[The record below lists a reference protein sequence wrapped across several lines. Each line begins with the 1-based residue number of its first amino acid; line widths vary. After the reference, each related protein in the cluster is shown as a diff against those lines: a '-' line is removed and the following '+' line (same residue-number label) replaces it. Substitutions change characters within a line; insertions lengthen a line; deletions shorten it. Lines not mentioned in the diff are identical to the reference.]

1 MNRAVGCILWP
12 VRLGSQPTAVSSSVS
27 LFRDTCNVYVLRA
40 GTEAVLVD
48 FGDGDVL
55 EHLDAVGVERVTDV
69 LLTHHH
75 RDSLGGLR
83 RAVDAGIRVWAPPYD
98 AELIAD
104 ATGHWLRRPIDI
116 DYDLRQDRFSLLESV
131 PIAGTVA
138 EYVTTRVGGLDVLA
152 LPTPG
157 HTPGSL
163 TYFVESDGRKLAF
176 TGDLVYGDGM
186 VWSLAATQ
194 WSYSGVEGQDSTI
207 ISCAKVGAL
216 EPDVLLPSH
225 GEPIEDPPAALSTIR
240 ERLGRLIALRLG
252 QPSGVED
259 RLADPFHEITPH
271 LLRNRTTFAN
281 SYVLVSESGAALGID
296 FGYDMATWR
305 RPLLWSLEGV
315 DVEAVVVTH
324 FHDDHVAGLNLIRAV
339 KGAEIW
345 TAEHVAPVLENP
357 KRFDLP
363 CLWPEPIPVDRA
375 LPLETPIAWRE
386 YELTLYPLPGHTF
399 FACAIAF
406 EVDGRRVVAIGDQ
419 YTPTALNYQYRNRFQ
434 RHDFIQTG
442 ELLRRLQPDL
452 LIGGHFFPH
461 EVEDGYLDS
470 LVADAHRVAELH
482 DELLPAESFGERGF
496 GAWIEPY
503 RSTVAHGE
511 GVSLDVTIR
520 NPFERG
526 ETAIVRLVLP
536 DGWSAAPEAHEVD
549 LDAGGEA
556 VVTFEVA
563 PGAASGRIAAELTV
577 GETRFGQQAEAIVYV
592 R

>member
-1 MNRAVGCILWP
+1 MRV
-12 VRLGSQPTAVSSSVS
+12 GSQPTAVSSSVS
-27 LFRDTCNVYVLRA
+27 LFRDTSNVYVLRSGA
-40 GTEAVLVD
+40 DAVLVD

-55 EHLDAVGVERVTDV
+55 DHLGAVSVERVTDV

-83 RAVDAGIRVWAPPYD
+83 RAVNADIRIWAPPYD

-104 ATGHWLRRPIDI
+104 ATGHWLRRPLDI
-116 DYDLRQDRFSLLESV
+116 DYDLREDRFSLLESV
-131 PIAGTVA
+131 PITGTVA
-138 EYVTTRVGGLDVLA
+138 EYRTTRVGGIDVFA

-163 TYFVESDGRKLAF
+163 TYVVEADGRKLAF
-176 TGDLVYGDGM
+176 SGDLVYGDGM

-194 WSYSGVEGQDSTI
+194 WSYSGVEGQESTI
-207 ISCAKVGAL
+207 VSCARLATL
-216 EPDVLLPSH
+216 EPDVLLPAH
-225 GEPIEDPPAALSTIR
+225 GELIEDPPATLATVR
-240 ERLGRLIALRLG
+240 ERVGELVALRLG

-259 RLADPFHEITPH
+259 RLADPFDEITPH

-281 SYVLVSESGAALGID
+281 SYLLVSESGAALGID

-305 RPLLWSLEGV
+305 RPLLWSLDSV

-324 FHDDHVAGLNLIRAV
+324 FHDDHVAGLNLLRALNGTEV
-339 KGAEIW
+339 W
-345 TAEHVAPVLENP
+345 TAEHIAPVLEDP

-363 CLWPEPIPVDRA
+363 CLWPEPIAVDRA
-375 LPLETPIAWRE
+375 LPLETPIAWHE
-386 YELTLYPLPGHTF
+386 YELTVYPLPGHTY

-419 YTPTALNYQYRNRFQ
+419 YTPTALNYQYRNRFE
-434 RHDFIQTG
+434 RHDFVQTG

-461 EVEDGYLDS
+461 EVEEGYLDS
-470 LVADAHRVAELH
+470 LVTDAHRLAELH

-503 RSTVAHGE
+503 RSTVAPG
-511 GVSLDVTIR
+511 GAVSLDVTVK
-520 NPFERG
+520 NPFGRG
-526 ETAIVRLVLP
+526 ETATVRLVLP
-536 DGWSAAPEAHEVD
+536 EGWSAAPETHEVE
-549 LDAGGEA
+549 LNPGREA
-556 VVTFEVA
+556 VVTFDVA
-563 PGAASGRIAAELTV
+563 AGSVSGRISAELTV
-577 GETRFGQQAEAIVYV
+577 GERRFGQQAEALVYV

>member
-1 MNRAVGCILWP
+1 MNRAASFILWP
-12 VRLGSQPTAVSSSVS
+12 MRVGSQPTAVSSSVS
-27 LFRDTCNVYVLRA
+27 LFRDTCNVYVVRA
-40 GTEAVLVD
+40 GAQAVLVD

-55 EHLDAVGVERVTDV
+55 DHLAALGVDRVTDV

-104 ATGHWLRRPIDI
+104 ATGHWLRRPLDV
-116 DYDLRQDRFSLLESV
+116 DYDLREDRFSLLESV

-138 EYVTTRVGGLDVLA
+138 EYRTTRVGGIDVLA

-157 HTPGSL
+157 HTPGSV
-163 TYFVESDGRKLAF
+163 TYVIETDGRKLAF

-194 WSYSGVEGQDSTI
+194 WSYSGVEGQEATI
-207 ISCAKVGAL
+207 ISCAKLAAV

-225 GEPIEDPPAALSTIR
+225 GEPIEDPHAALTTVR
-240 ERLGRLIALRLG
+240 ERLGQLIALRLG

-259 RLADPFHEITPH
+259 RLADPLQEITPH

-296 FGYDMATWR
+296 FGYDMAAGR

-339 KGAEIW
+339 KGADVW
-345 TAEHVAPVLENP
+345 TAEHIAPVLEDP

-363 CLWPEPIPVDRA
+363 CLWPERIPVVRA
-375 LPLETPIAWRE
+375 LPLETPIAWHE
-386 YELTLYPLPGHTF
+386 YELTLYPLPGHTY
-399 FACAIAF
+399 FACAVAF

-419 YTPTALNYQYRNRFQ
+419 YTPTTLNYQYRNRFQ

-442 ELLRRLQPDL
+442 ELLRSLQPDL

-470 LVADAHRVAELH
+470 LVADAHRLAGLH
-482 DELLPAESFGERGF
+482 DALLPGESFGERGF

-503 RSTVAHGE
+503 RSTVAPG
-511 GVSLDVTIR
+511 GAVSLDVTVR

-526 ETAIVRLVLP
+526 ETATVRLVVP
-536 DGWSAAPEAHEVD
+536 EGWSAAPATHEVE
-549 LDAGGEA
+549 LEAGGEA
-556 VVTFEVA
+556 VVRFEVA
-563 PGAASGRIAAELTV
+563 AGSASGRVAADVTV
-577 GETRFGQQAEAIVYV
+577 GEARFGQQADAVVYV

>member
-1 MNRAVGCILWP
+1 MRV
-12 VRLGSQPTAVSSSVS
+12 GSQPTAVSSSVS
-27 LFRDTCNVYVLRA
+27 LFRDTCNVYAVRSGA
-40 GTEAVLVD
+40 EAVLVD

-55 EHLDAVGVERVTDV
+55 DHLGALGVDRVTDV

-104 ATGHWLRRPIDI
+104 ATGHWLRRPLDV
-116 DYDLRQDRFSLLESV
+116 DYDLREDRFSLLESV

-138 EYVTTRVGGLDVLA
+138 EYRTSLVGGIDVFT

-157 HTPGSL
+157 HTPGSV
-163 TYFVESDGRKLAF
+163 TYVIERDGRKLAF

-194 WSYSGVEGQDSTI
+194 WSYSGVEGQESTI
-207 ISCAKVGAL
+207 VSCARLAAL
-216 EPDVLLPSH
+216 EPDVLLPAH
-225 GEPIEDPPAALSTIR
+225 GEPLEDPPAALATVR
-240 ERLGRLIALRLG
+240 ERMGQLVALRLG

-259 RLADPFHEITPH
+259 RLADPFDPITPH

-281 SYVLVSESGAALGID
+281 SYLLRSETGAALGID

-305 RPLLWSLEGV
+305 RPLLWSLEGA

-339 KGAEIW
+339 KGAEVW
-345 TAEHVAPVLENP
+345 TAEHIAPVLEDP
-357 KRFDLP
+357 KRYDLP

-375 LPLETPIAWRE
+375 LPLETPIAWHE
-386 YELTLYPLPGHTF
+386 YELTLYPLPGHTY

-406 EVDGRRVVAIGDQ
+406 DVDGRRVVAIGDQ

-442 ELLRRLQPDL
+442 ELLRSLQPDL

-461 EVEDGYLDS
+461 EVHDGYLDS
-470 LVADAHRVAELH
+470 LVADAHRLAELH

-503 RSTVAHGE
+503 RSTVAPG
-511 GVSLDVTIR
+511 GAVSLDVTVR

-526 ETAIVRLVLP
+526 ETATVRLVVP
-536 DGWSAAPEAHEVD
+536 EGWSAAPATHDVELEP
-549 LDAGGEA
+549 GGEA
-556 VVTFEVA
+556 VVRFEVA
-563 PGAASGRIAAELTV
+563 AGSASGRVAADLTV
-577 GETRFGQQAEAIVYV
+577 GEARFGQQADAVVYV